1 MGLDLILFAVVVL
14 IGFAFFD
21 LIVGVSNDAV
31 NFLNSSLG
39 SKVAPR
45 YVILTIASVGIMA
58 GVSFSS
64 GMMEVARKGI
74 FHPQFFTMPE
84 LITIFLAVMLTDI
97 VLLDLFNTYGLPTS
111 TTVSIVFELLG
122 GTVAVSIM
130 KILQSDSDLLTLSQ
144 YINTGKAMMII
155 FGILISV
162 VVAFLCG
169 AFAQFLSRLLF
180 TFDYVKRLKRYG
192 AIWGG
197 IALGMITYF
206 ILVKG
211 AKGSTF
217 MAPETV
223 DWIADHTILIL
234 LFIFT
239 FSAVLLQILLFF
251 KVNILKP
258 IVLVGTFALA
268 MAFAANDLVNF
279 IGVPMAGFH
288 AYSIA
293 LTTDTP
299 LTSNMGA
306 LGQKVASSPWMIMLA
321 GLVMVI
327 TMWFSKKART
337 VSETELTL
345 GRQAEDE
352 ERYDSTFLSRA
363 IVRMVDGL
371 LDYVRMVTPSFM
383 TRWVNNRLDT
393 TQYKANTDADQRP
406 SFDLLRASVN
416 MMVAS
421 AVISYATSQ
430 KLPLST
436 TYVTFMVSMGSSFAD
451 LAWGRESAVYRIT
464 GVLTVVGGWFMTA
477 MLAFSISGLV
487 AVAVFYGKTYGMG
500 AVLIL
505 IGLIIWKNH
514 SKHSERTKQKEM
526 DQVFNLKKVT
536 DASDTISMTFEHMG
550 QFLHEI
556 RTSLDAAFIA
566 LFNQNEY
573 LLNAERKK
581 IKTIQH
587 WANIIIA
594 NVFKSMRLLLKE
606 DPVMSQK
613 YGQTIRRL
621 QKLADGHRDMI
632 LRSHVHVSNH
642 HKGLL
647 DVQIVELQK
656 VRGLIYDI
664 LYEVESAFR
673 KKNTVKYKTV
683 VEYDQKLR
691 DLAESLNQV
700 QMERIRT
707 EESKTRLSILFY
719 ALVGNAMMMSKQ
731 NLKLTEIFSE
741 AFEGVEKSTSFDMD

>member
-1 MGLDLILFAVVVL
+1 
-14 IGFAFFD
+14 
-21 LIVGVSNDAV
+21 
-31 NFLNSSLG
+31 
-39 SKVAPR
+39 
-45 YVILTIASVGIMA
+45 
-58 GVSFSS
+58 
-64 GMMEVARKGI
+64 
-74 FHPQFFTMPE
+74 
-84 LITIFLAVMLTDI
+84 
-97 VLLDLFNTYGLPTS
+97 
-111 TTVSIVFELLG
+111 
-122 GTVAVSIM
+122 
-130 KILQSDSDLLTLSQ
+130 
-144 YINTGKAMMII
+144 
-155 FGILISV
+155 
-162 VVAFLCG
+162 
-169 AFAQFLSRLLF
+169 
-180 TFDYVKRLKRYG
+180 
-192 AIWGG
+192 
-197 IALGMITYF
+197 
-206 ILVKG
+206 
-211 AKGSTF
+211 
-217 MAPETV
+217 
-223 DWIADHTILIL
+223 
-234 LFIFT
+234 
-239 FSAVLLQILLFF
+239 
-251 KVNILKP
+251 
-258 IVLVGTFALA
+258 
-268 MAFAANDLVNF
+268 
-279 IGVPMAGFH
+279 
-288 AYSIA
+288 
-293 LTTDTP
+293 
-299 LTSNMGA
+299 
-306 LGQKVASSPWMIMLA
+306 
-321 GLVMVI
+321 
-327 TMWFSKKART
+327 
-337 VSETELTL
+337 
-345 GRQAEDE
+345 
-352 ERYDSTFLSRA
+352 
-363 IVRMVDGL
+363 
-371 LDYVRMVTPSFM
+371 
-383 TRWVNNRLDT
+383 
-393 TQYKANTDADQRP
+393 
-406 SFDLLRASVN
+406 
-416 MMVAS
+416 
-421 AVISYATSQ
+421 
-430 KLPLST
+430 
-436 TYVTFMVSMGSSFAD
+436 MGSSFAD